1 MNKLNPVN
9 SSKLTEKYHSTC
21 NICYHIGWLEGGMI
35 KGGDVVAYAGHI
47 ILKKNIDNP
56 YNINYCSECD
66 TDNNDSTTIVKKVV
80 ISIDT
85 ICNARLNL
93 CLQHI
98 EQLKEQNSIC

>member
-1 MNKLNPVN
+1 MNKLKPIN
-9 SSKLTEKYHSTC
+9 STKIIEKYHSPC

-47 ILKKNIDNP
+47 ILRKNIDNSCK
-56 YNINYCSECD
+56 INYCSECD
-66 TDNNDSTTIVKKVV
+66 TDNNNSNTIVKKNV

-98 EQLKEQNSIC
+98 EQLKEQNSI

>member
-1 MNKLNPVN
+1 MNKLKLVN
-9 SSKLTEKYHSTC
+9 STRLTEKCHSTC

-35 KGGDVVAYAGHI
+35 KGCDVLAYAGHI
-47 ILKKNIDNP
+47 ILKKNIVKP

-66 TDNNDSTTIVKKVV
+66 TDNNDSTSIVKKDV
-80 ISIDT
+80 ITIDT

>member
-1 MNKLNPVN
+1 MNKLKLVN
-9 SSKLTEKYHSTC
+9 STTLTEKCHSPC
-21 NICYHIGWLEGGMI
+21 NICYHIGWNECGMI
-35 KGGDVVAYAGHI
+35 KGSDVVSYAGHI
-47 ILKKNIDNP
+47 ILRKNICML

-66 TDNNDSTTIVKKVV
+66 TDNKDSTTIVKKNVV
-80 ISIDT
+80 SIDT